1 MTRLPSLILSAI
13 LLAGLAI
20 AGESDPC
27 AVKLH
32 VTLHS
37 YDGPVEIADACVTAT
52 TYTGDLLTQIDY
64 RDGGSGGTI
73 VASYELIYTG
83 NDLTSINEL

>member
-52 TYTGDLLTQIDY
+52 TYTGDLLNVEAWD
-64 RDGGSGGTI
+64 DSGLVFRGDFE
-73 VASYELIYTG
+73 VWP
-83 NDLTSINEL
+83 

>member
-52 TYTGDLLTQIDY
+52 TYTGDLLNVEA
-64 RDGGSGGTI
+64 RDDSGLVFRGDFE
-73 VASYELIYTG
+73 VWP
-83 NDLTSINEL
+83 